1 MAIPPPAGQPM
12 RASVNSFGFGGANA
26 HAILESYEPELPK
39 ADRPSWSIREELEAD
54 KRFSRLSEAALAQ
67 PLCTAVQIVLV
78 DLLKAAGTNL
88 EFKAVIGHSSGEIA
102 AAYASGF
109 ISARDAIRVAYYR
122 GLYAKFAG
130 SSSGKK
136 GAMMAVGTTLEDAEE
151 FCQLEEFHGRIT
163 VAASNAAT
171 SVTLSGDEDAIDAA
185 LVVFKDESKQWILE
199 IGPHPAL
206 KGPCLENLEQA
217 TGVGGT
223 PYTGLLSRGVDDVKA
238 FSAALGYI
246 WEYFGPS
253 AVDFEGYD
261 KVMSSGAQRNNLS
274 GELPGYSWDH
284 SRTYWLDSR
293 VATSYTTREAPHP
306 MLGVNVVEGTTETQ
320 IQWRNI
326 LFPKEITWIPGHRLQ
341 GQNVFPASGYVCM
354 AIEAIMTLASN
365 RDVQLIE
372 LEDVDIARAISFLDD
387 TTGIELIF
395 TLNVLSSE
403 HDAVS
408 ASFQISSCPKGDNV
422 LTLNGKGKISLRFG
436 DPVVNALSTSLMPQ
450 FNMTSVDIDRFYKY
464 LSGMGYNYS
473 PPFKAISS
481 ILRRKD
487 AAVGEI
493 TDARGEAWED
503 NFLMHPG
510 FVDTSF
516 QAVFAAFS
524 SPGDDRLWSIHV
536 PTKINRLS
544 INPSLAVFPPGEEIV
559 WPWQAAVT
567 SGTHDTPT
575 ADIEVFAPNKSGV
588 LMEIEGI
595 VLVPLAKASGENDV
609 KLFSNLIYD
618 LAQPDGAIASPHRLP
633 ESDAHI
639 ARVSERFTFY
649 WINQLLN
656 TITTKEEEETLPHFK
671 HMLRWCRFVHKQ
683 VIDGSTPLLDLTL

>member
-1 MAIPPPAGQPM
+1 M
-12 RASVNSFGFGGANA
+12 
-26 HAILESYEPELPK
+26 
-39 ADRPSWSIREELEAD
+39 
-54 KRFSRLSEAALAQ
+54 
-67 PLCTAVQIVLV
+67 
-78 DLLKAAGTNL
+78 
-88 EFKAVIGHSSGEIA
+88 IGHSSGEIA

-185 LVVFKDESKQWILE
+185 LVVFKDESKFVRKLRVDTAYHSFHMNACSEMYLKAMDSCSIEFRGGNPSISWYSSVIPDTNMACANLNGQYWADNMNNTVLFSQAGITAVKESGPFDLVIE

-464 LSGMGYNYS
+464 LSDMGYNYS